1 MEEWTCSNQSKNKTS
16 RKLLCLPQVL
26 FSGIPSRLV
35 ALLFAP
41 FLYILSSCHILLD
54 VAEKFILCITK
65 LVGSTVISWLTHPTP
80 HQAML
85 GQALAR
91 VIGNLNG
98 TCSLPSRQVAFK
110 CCLPWAILSLMF

>member
-1 MEEWTCSNQSKNKTS
+1 MEWNGGMECSNQSKNKTS

-54 VAEKFILCITK
+54 VAKNFILCITR
-65 LVGSTVISWLTHPTP
+65 LVGSTVVSWLTHPSP
-80 HQAML
+80 DYPVSDGGSSP
-85 GQALAR
+85 GQGHWEFNWQLQLALETS
-91 VIGNLNG
+91 G
-98 TCSLPSRQVAFK
+98 F
-110 CCLPWAILSLMF
+110 